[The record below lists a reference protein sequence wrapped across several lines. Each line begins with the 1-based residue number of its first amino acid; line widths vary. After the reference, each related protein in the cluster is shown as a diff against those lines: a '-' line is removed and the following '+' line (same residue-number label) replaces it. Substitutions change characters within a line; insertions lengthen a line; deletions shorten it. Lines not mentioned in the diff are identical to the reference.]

1 MRLFCW
7 CTLLHAL
14 SVAAGS
20 ESKKN
25 SSKALT
31 CKLLNSAWRRSAALP
46 PPPAGYPSSPYARG
60 PAYPRPGNATP
71 NVLLMLGDDV
81 GYGDLAAFGGHP
93 YARTPN
99 LDRLFKE
106 GTSLRQYY
114 VVGCTCAPSRAALM
128 SGRHPATFEFRLG
141 LGLAAV
147 GTPALTEV
155 FGAAGYAVAH
165 FGKWHLGPE
174 RPYYAARRADDG
186 STHLGIHTVVSSGK
200 ELPCALPEEERRGKA
215 RRYTGRGRDE
225 AVYYAAERW
234 VERHA
239 ARPWYANV
247 WGHSTHDPVFNC
259 DLLTAERGLD
269 TPPPPP
275 TFDPARFSEHHGLS
289 PPHTP
294 PRSASQIDVIAEKV
308 PPALLLVRLTDP
320 RPPLTFAGESPFLM
334 GYAGGLRGGK
344 FTQYDGGVRV
354 PLLVRWP
361 GVVQA
366 GHDAEEMVELS
377 AEQPRVVQRLLE
389 LVRQWNQ
396 SLASTRT
403 SSLTSAE
410 ESPSM
415 PMGRRLA
422 RKAKRVKLKRQ
433 AGHPTGNKSRK
444 DADCWEIAYGP
455 RPGEVPNASPP
466 PPWL

>member
-1 MRLFCW
+1 MRLLCW
-7 CTLLHAL
+7 WTLLHAL

-20 ESKKN
+20 KSKKN
-25 SSKALT
+25 SSRALT
-31 CKLLNSAWRRSAALP
+31 CKLLNSAWRRSAHLP

-186 STHLGIHTVVSSGK
+186 STHLGIHSVVSSGK
-200 ELPCALPEEERRGKA
+200 ELPWGGMRFLFGFGAQEYTLGDETEEGWPRGGSLRFISFRALLRCTQSRRRTPHPLRTLVPAQRSHGRGPVPFTHLTEVPVLFFYFRTKKRRGASGAATPDTLMRRDLAAGGSAA
-215 RRYTGRGRDE
+215 RSRPGRPRS
-225 AVYYAAERW
+225 RPP
-234 VERHA
+234 RHA
-239 ARPWYANV
+239 RPTARGAA
-247 WGHSTHDPVFNC
+247 G
-259 DLLTAERGLD
+259 A
-269 TPPPPP
+269 
-275 TFDPARFSEHHGLS
+275 A
-289 PPHTP
+289 
-294 PRSASQIDVIAEKV
+294 SAA
-308 PPALLLVRLTDP
+308 
-320 RPPLTFAGESPFLM
+320 
-334 GYAGGLRGGK
+334 
-344 FTQYDGGVRV
+344 
-354 PLLVRWP
+354 
-361 GVVQA
+361 
-366 GHDAEEMVELS
+366 
-377 AEQPRVVQRLLE
+377 
-389 LVRQWNQ
+389 
-396 SLASTRT
+396 
-403 SSLTSAE
+403 
-410 ESPSM
+410 
-415 PMGRRLA
+415 
-422 RKAKRVKLKRQ
+422 
-433 AGHPTGNKSRK
+433 
-444 DADCWEIAYGP
+444 
-455 RPGEVPNASPP
+455 
-466 PPWL
+466 

>member
-1 MRLFCW
+1 MDKFLLLFLWRLTLHRPARRDKPTCFFPAIMRLFCW

-247 WGHSTHDPVFNC
+247 WGHSTCAAACPCSGGREGGSLGRHV
-259 DLLTAERGLD
+259 R
-269 TPPPPP
+269 PPPPP
-275 TFDPARFSEHHGLS
+275 
-289 PPHTP
+289 
-294 PRSASQIDVIAEKV
+294 
-308 PPALLLVRLTDP
+308 
-320 RPPLTFAGESPFLM
+320 
-334 GYAGGLRGGK
+334 
-344 FTQYDGGVRV
+344 
-354 PLLVRWP
+354 
-361 GVVQA
+361 
-366 GHDAEEMVELS
+366 
-377 AEQPRVVQRLLE
+377 
-389 LVRQWNQ
+389 
-396 SLASTRT
+396 
-403 SSLTSAE
+403 
-410 ESPSM
+410 
-415 PMGRRLA
+415 
-422 RKAKRVKLKRQ
+422 
-433 AGHPTGNKSRK
+433 
-444 DADCWEIAYGP
+444 
-455 RPGEVPNASPP
+455 PP
-466 PPWL
+466 PPPCQARPGVQLRPPHGRARPGHRLAPADL